1 MKRRM
6 TSVTKYTAT
15 LGVVVV
21 VILAMSALALLTWL
35 IAISVGNGETQ
46 KDGLIFL
53 GSIGL
58 PWLHVLLLA

>member
-1 MKRRM
+1 M